1 MGGKYY
7 LAPGLLRRA
16 TPVMQDRDILHVT
29 GHKDGKPLKC
39 YINKT
44 HTDSVHQKVR

>member
-29 GHKDGKPLKC
+29 GHKDGKLIKRN
-39 YINKT
+39 INKD
-44 HTDSVHQKVR
+44 HTDSGH